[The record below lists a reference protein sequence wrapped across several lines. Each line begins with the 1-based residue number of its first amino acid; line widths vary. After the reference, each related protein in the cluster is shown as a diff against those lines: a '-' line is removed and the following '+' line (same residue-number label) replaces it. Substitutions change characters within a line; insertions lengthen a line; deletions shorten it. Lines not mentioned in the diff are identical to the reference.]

1 MRIARLGIDEQQQRD
16 GAADARFI
24 LEHVVDRAAAHSP
37 SRATAMVALAA
48 HAASALGSRGALGSR
63 RSRARP
69 TPPAPRASVVVRAAR
84 VTADDARDLL
94 FGDAASPGDVVFL
107 DVRTPKEFGEQH
119 AVGAVNIPVADMTP
133 NGPQPLPGFV
143 DAVNARFP
151 GRTQR
156 FVVGCLSGARSEKA
170 VERLVADG
178 WPRENLLDLEGGFR
192 KFNKEYTPDGK
203 PRAKPGVWKDNGP
216 ITWTDS

>member
-1 MRIARLGIDEQQQRD
+1 MRIARLGLDEKQQRD
-16 GAADARFI
+16 DGGADEVYPRARGRSRRGA
-24 LEHVVDRAAAHSP
+24 LP

-48 HAASALGSRGALGSR
+48 HAASALGSRGALGLR
-63 RSRARP
+63 RPRARP